1 MRARMHAGTMIP
13 AASGSAGSECSVSGL
28 RGAGGLRWVVDAA
41 CVPVKRTGIPVRV
54 ERSGGQ
60 HPEVVT
66 TLGGWVLVIRDASAS
81 LGRGC
86 FTCLS
91 AMAAAEYG
99 HRVGTL
105 SASELRMLAM
115 KCL

>member
-1 MRARMHAGTMIP
+1 MIP